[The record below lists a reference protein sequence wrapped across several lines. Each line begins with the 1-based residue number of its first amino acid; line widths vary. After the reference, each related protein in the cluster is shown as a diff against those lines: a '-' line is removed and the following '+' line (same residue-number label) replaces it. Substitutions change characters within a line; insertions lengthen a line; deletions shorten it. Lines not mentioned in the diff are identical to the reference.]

1 ATPKVE
7 DDEES
12 EVEEVDDPETPRTY
26 IVRFVSNVKA
36 ADAGKAMVD
45 TYNDEVTKENN
56 AARAAAQAEA
66 AKAKN
71 AKTPKGRSASAAAT
85 AKVKLKARG
94 TYKASFEKV
103 LNAAVIQVPPSA
115 ISGLLRNPRVLSIE
129 RDSTVLVDPTPV
141 SQTGATWGL
150 DRLDQRALPLSG
162 TFTSPSTASNVFAYV
177 VDTGIDATHP
187 EFGGRVNSGFDA
199 VSGGS
204 GQIDCNGHGTHV
216 AGTIASQTYGVAKAA
231 RLVPVRVLDCN
242 GSGTYSGVIA
252 GLDWIAQN
260 RPTNQLAVVNMSL
273 GGGASSSLDSAVAS
287 LVASGVAVVVAAG
300 NSNVDA
306 CTTSP
311 ARAASAITVGATTS
325 SDSRA
330 SFSNYGSCLDLFAP
344 GSNITSTVP
353 GNSTAVYSGTSMAA
367 PHVAGLAAVALSL
380 TAMTPAQLATYLT
393 DTATAGIVGSAGT
406 SSPNLLA
413 YLSVSTGTPPP
424 PTPDTPAT
432 APAQPAA
439 PIAEA
444 RNKAAIVTWSL
455 PDDGGSAIV
464 SQTIRAYKG
473 GRVVATTRVDGV
485 TTSTRITRLRNG
497 ASYFFTVQATNAVG
511 SSAESAPSNVVIPL
525 R

>member
-1 ATPKVE
+1 MIE
-7 DDEES
+7 
-12 EVEEVDDPETPRTY
+12 
-26 IVRFVSNVKA
+26 
-36 ADAGKAMVD
+36 
-45 TYNDEVTKENN
+45 TYNEEVTKENN

-71 AKTPKGRSASAAAT
+71 TKTPKGRTANAAANAN

-94 TYKASFEKV
+94 TYKNAFEKV
-103 LNAAVIQVPPSA
+103 LNAAVIQIPPSA
-115 ISGLLRNPRVLSIE
+115 VSGLLRNPRVLSIE
-129 RDSTVLVDPTPV
+129 PDSTVLVDPTTET
-141 SQTGATWGL
+141 QIGATWGL

-162 TFTSPSTASNVFAYV
+162 TFTSPSNASNVFAYV

-187 EFGGRVNSGFDA
+187 EFGGRVNTGFDA

-204 GQIDCNGHGTHV
+204 GQTDCNGHGTHV

-260 RPTNQLAVVNMSL
+260 RPSTQRAVVNMSL

-300 NSNVDA
+300 NSNTDA

-311 ARAASAITVGATTS
+311 ARAASAKTVGATAS
-325 SDSRA
+325 NDSRA

-344 GSNITSTVP
+344 GANITSTVP
-353 GNSTAVYSGTSMAA
+353 GNSTAIYSGTSMAA
-367 PHVAGLAAVALSL
+367 PHVAGVAAVALAL
-380 TAMTPAQLATYLT
+380 NAMTPTQLATYLT
-393 DTATAGIVGSAGT
+393 DNATAGVVGAAGT

-413 YLSVSTGTPPP
+413 YLNGPTGTTPPP
-424 PTPDTPAT
+424 PTDTPAT

-444 RNKAAIVTWSL
+444 RNKAAIVSWSL
-455 PDDGGSAIV
+455 PNDGGSAIV
-464 SQTIRAYKG
+464 NQTIRTYQS
-473 GRVVATTRVDGV
+473 GRLVATLRVDGV

-497 ASYFFTVQATNAVG
+497 VSYFFTVQATNSVG
-511 SSAESAPSNVVIPL
+511 SSAESASSNLIIPN